1 MVSVP
6 QLDTAP
12 KFEIELPS
20 STVTLAANG
29 ETATY
34 DEVTATTAANTLV
47 LDKGITVNTLKVKAG
62 NVRVKSGAKVTA
74 ISRESGN
81 TSTVIIYKEEGAELP
96 NLSGNDAFEVVDA
109 AVADLQ
115 NVAKNGGTYTLATDL
130 AGDFTISATKEVIIN
145 LNGHKITNKSGDTFT
160 VNKDSKL
167 TINGNGTV
175 DNVSHGKTC
184 IYNNGT
190 VILNDGTYIRSK
202 ENGQNSESSGGNS
215 YYNILNHG
223 EMTINPNV
231 EISQNG
237 HYSSMIANGYYD
249 YTNTNPRNGYV
260 SGTNHQ
266 NPSLII
272 NGGTFAGGLNTI
284 KMMMEPSLSSTTVR
298 SPICLRQPYRI
309 IMWLKSKEV
318 HSIRLVPLS
327 MWWIM
332 KDIMVQPMT
341 WDR

>member
-1 MVSVP
+1 MTKRNERYTTTITLDEVSGSVPTTVESVSAVADALATTNSVSVTDVAPTETSPTVSIPKKNTPAENVSISFEKISTTATVAIKEASTGASGNSAPENVLVSVP

-115 NVAKNGGTYTLATDL
+115 KCRKKMVEL
-130 AGDFTISATKEVIIN
+130 
-145 LNGHKITNKSGDTFT
+145 
-160 VNKDSKL
+160 
-167 TINGNGTV
+167 
-175 DNVSHGKTC
+175 
-184 IYNNGT
+184 
-190 VILNDGTYIRSK
+190 ILLPQT
-202 ENGQNSESSGGNS
+202 
-215 YYNILNHG
+215 
-223 EMTINPNV
+223 
-231 EISQNG
+231 
-237 HYSSMIANGYYD
+237 
-249 YTNTNPRNGYV
+249 
-260 SGTNHQ
+260 
-266 NPSLII
+266 
-272 NGGTFAGGLNTI
+272 
-284 KMMMEPSLSSTTVR
+284 
-298 SPICLRQPYRI
+298 
-309 IMWLKSKEV
+309 
-318 HSIRLVPLS
+318 
-327 MWWIM
+327 
-332 KDIMVQPMT
+332 
-341 WDR
+341 